1 MIARK
6 VVCRMTKREA
16 RAWAKARRA
25 ELDMAAVGR
34 GMAQALFSLPQWQSA
49 GAVLA
54 FAAMPDEPDTAE
66 ILRRALA
73 DGKRLLL
80 PRVRS
85 KTEMDWVEIPALRL
99 LRPGAFG
106 IQEPPADLPAADPAG
121 YAAALALVP
130 CLAASRDGVRL
141 GRGGGYYDR
150 FLAHYKGAGLL
161 LCPEALLL
169 DELPGVD
176 MDKVLRMCLI
186 HDFGEAVTGDIPSFE
201 KTGADEAA
209 ETEAVAGMLAP
220 LPEPLRGELTALFAE
235 MDACETPESR
245 VYKAL
250 DKLEAVLQHNE
261 APLDTWTPLERQLQ
275 LDYGAENAA
284 EFPWLRALRDAL
296 RQDTLEKLGK

>member
-1 MIARK
+1 M
-6 VVCRMTKREA
+6 EA
-16 RAWAKARRA
+16 KELIDFLGKA
-25 ELDMAAVGR
+25 EKLKSV
-34 GMAQALFSLPQWQSA
+34 
-49 GAVLA
+49 
-54 FAAMPDEPDTAE
+54 
-66 ILRRALA
+66 
-73 DGKRLLL
+73 
-80 PRVRS
+80 PRHCVTS
-85 KTEMDWVEIPALRL
+85 
-99 LRPGAFG
+99 
-106 IQEPPADLPAADPAG
+106 
-121 YAAALALVP
+121 
-130 CLAASRDGVRL
+130 DGVVENVAAHSWRL
-141 GRGGGYYDR
+141 
-150 FLAHYKGAGLL
+150 AVM
-161 LCPEALLL
+161 ALLL
-169 DELPGVD
+169 RDELPGVD

-201 KTGADEAA
+201 KTSADEAA